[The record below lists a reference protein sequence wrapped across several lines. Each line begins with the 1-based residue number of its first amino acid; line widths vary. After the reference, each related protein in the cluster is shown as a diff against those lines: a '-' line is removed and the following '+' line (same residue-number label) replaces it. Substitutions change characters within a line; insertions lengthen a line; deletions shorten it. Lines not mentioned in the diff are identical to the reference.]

1 MIKILA
7 IIVIILGLCVMV
19 SLPKHSYYYERPDPK
34 TERPDLPIIPD
45 KFLSNKN
52 KRREKWDGGHGY
64 Y

>member
-1 MIKILA
+1 MMIKILA

-19 SLPKHSYYYERPDPK
+19 SPPKHSYYYERPDPK

-52 KRREKWDGGHGY
+52 KGREK
-64 Y
+64 